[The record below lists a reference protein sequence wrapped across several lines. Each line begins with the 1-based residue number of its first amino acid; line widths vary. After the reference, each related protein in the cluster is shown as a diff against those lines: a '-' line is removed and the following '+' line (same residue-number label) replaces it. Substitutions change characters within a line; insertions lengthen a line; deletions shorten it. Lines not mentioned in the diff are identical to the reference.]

1 MANLLFPSY
10 SIWENPQTR
19 NMQFGYVM
27 TLHLMIPHSC
37 LIMNILNQLA
47 VNSLKFTLKHSLN
60 TLSIHIIV
68 SLIDKDMHP
77 EINHQCDHA
86 SINFCM
92 EKIYTSRNYSLQT
105 KFEDKIFLGVA
116 YP

>member
-1 MANLLFPSY
+1 M
-10 SIWENPQTR
+10 
-19 NMQFGYVM
+19 M
-27 TLHLMIPHSC
+27 PHNC

-60 TLSIHIIV
+60 TLAIHIIV

-77 EINHQCDHA
+77 EISHHCDHA

-105 KFEDKIFLGVA
+105 KFEGKIFLGVA